1 MYSYFCRSKNT
12 IIAKLLM
19 ENMSKGECK
28 KLVNKTNKFNES
40 PLYVAVE
47 YSDNEELVELLLEKY
62 FFITM
67 IEK

>member
-1 MYSYFCRSKNT
+1 
-12 IIAKLLM
+12 M